1 MNEETLNQL
10 QMALMKLMPL
20 YSHKVGI
27 IFKKRHSPIYGCNRA
42 QNKAL
47 LMLNYHH
54 KLMLSQLGEAL
65 DMPKGSLTSMV
76 DSLEQKGLVFREADP
91 KDRRKTYVDL
101 TNKGKEYIALKMA
114 DYKNHLKEQLNKL
127 TLEEQEKFTQSV
139 YDLVDMLMKM

>member
-1 MNEETLNQL
+1 MNEETLNEL

-20 YSHKVGI
+20 YSHKVGR
-27 IFKKRHSPIYGCNRA
+27 IFKKCYSPIYGCNRT

-54 KLMLSQLGEAL
+54 KLMLSQLGEML
-65 DMPKGSLTSMV
+65 DMPKGSLTSMI
-76 DSLEQKGLVFREADP
+76 DSLEQKGLIFRESDP

-101 TNKGKEYIALKMA
+101 TSKGKEYIAAKMA
-114 DYKNHLKEQLNKL
+114 DYKKHLRKQLNKL
-127 TLEEQEKFTQSV
+127 SLEEQEKFTCSV